1 MGKRAVTYLDNA
13 ASTWPKPQGVIRA
26 VERVLSETAANPGR
40 SAHNLSV
47 EAARI
52 IADAREAIAS
62 IFGVKDPLRVVF
74 TKNATE
80 ALNIVVG
87 GLLKQG
93 DHVITA
99 GMEHNSVMRPLRA
112 AGARGIRLS
121 LISCSSLGEL
131 DPSDVKKAIRPD
143 TRLIILTHASN
154 VTGTVMPVAEV
165 GSLAKEHGISFC
177 MDAAQTAGSLPIDV
191 DEMNVDLLAFTGH
204 KSLYGPQG
212 TGGLYIG
219 AGLEEKIEP
228 LMMGGTGSASELEE
242 QPVFMPDKF
251 ESGTPNTPGI
261 AGLLEGVRFLESRGI
276 GPVREYEMGLAARLR
291 SALSAIPGVRIYG
304 PEDPAQT
311 IAIVSFSMEG
321 MSPSDIAFSLD
332 EEYGIMARPGLHCAP
347 SAHRTIHT
355 FPQGTVR
362 LSLGCFNTLG
372 DVSRAVHAVSRI
384 AQKCRSD
391 RA

>member
-52 IADAREAIAS
+52 IADAREAIANL
-62 IFGVKDPLRVVF
+62 FGVKDPLRVVF

-177 MDAAQTAGSLPIDV
+177 MDAAQTAGCLPIDV

>member
-1 MGKRAVTYLDNA
+1 
-13 ASTWPKPQGVIRA
+13 
-26 VERVLSETAANPGR
+26 
-40 SAHNLSV
+40 
-47 EAARI
+47 
-52 IADAREAIAS
+52 
-62 IFGVKDPLRVVF
+62 VF

-93 DHVITA
+93 DHVITT

-112 AGARGIRLS
+112 AEARGIKLS
-121 LISCSSLGEL
+121 LIGCSRLGEL

-143 TRLIILTHASN
+143 TKLIILTHASN
-154 VTGTVMPVAEV
+154 VTGTIMPVAEV
-165 GSLAKEHGISFC
+165 GSIAKEHGITFC

-212 TGGLYIG
+212 TGGLYIR

-228 LMMGGTGSASELEE
+228 LMMGGTGSASEHEE

-261 AGLLEGVRFLESRGI
+261 AGLLNGVRFLESRGI
-276 GPVREYEMGLAARLR
+276 GSVREHEMGLAARLR
-291 SALSAIPGVRIYG
+291 SALTSIPGVRIYG
-304 PEDPAQT
+304 PEDPGQT

-321 MSPSDIAFSLD
+321 MSPSDITFRLD

-362 LSLGCFNTLG
+362 LSLGCFNTLD

-384 AQKCRSD
+384 AQKM
-391 RA
+391 